1 MKERKTKM
9 KTIQKKRKKAVNR
22 KYTAP
27 KSLSGMDNPFGE
39 TSGKP
44 FDGSFN
50 QRPTKYE
57 IEEAFD
63 DLGIALA
70 KRFRIPLD

>member
-1 MKERKTKM
+1 MKERKIKM

-27 KSLSGMDNPFGE
+27 KSLSGMDNPLGE
-39 TSGKP
+39 TYGKP

-50 QRPTKYE
+50 QRPTKHE

-63 DLGIALA
+63 DLGIAIA
-70 KRFRIPLD
+70 KKFGIPLD

>member
-1 MKERKTKM
+1 MKK
-9 KTIQKKRKKAVNR
+9 QKKVVNR

-39 TSGKP
+39 TFGKP
-44 FDGSFN
+44 LDGSFN
-50 QRPTKYE
+50 QRPTKHE

-70 KRFRIPLD
+70 KKFRIHLD

>member
-39 TSGKP
+39 TFGKP

-50 QRPTKYE
+50 QRPTKHE
-57 IEEAFD
+57 IEEAFA

>member
-1 MKERKTKM
+1 M

-22 KYTAP
+22 TYTAP
-27 KSLSGMDNPFGE
+27 KSLTGMDNPFGE
-39 TSGKP
+39 TFGKP
-44 FDGSFN
+44 IDGSFN
-50 QRPTKYE
+50 QRPTKHE
-57 IEEAFD
+57 IEEAFN

>member
-1 MKERKTKM
+1 M

-22 KYTAP
+22 TYTTP
-27 KSLSGMDNPFGE
+27 KSLTGMDNPLGE
-39 TSGKP
+39 TYGKP
-44 FDGSFN
+44 FDSSFN
-50 QRPTKYE
+50 QKPTKHE

-63 DLGIALA
+63 DLGMALA

>member
-27 KSLSGMDNPFGE
+27 KSLAGTDSPLGE
-39 TSGKP
+39 TFGKP

-50 QRPTKYE
+50 QRPTKHE

>member
-1 MKERKTKM
+1 MKM
-9 KTIQKKRKKAVNR
+9 IQKKRKKAVNR

-27 KSLSGMDNPFGE
+27 KSLTGMDNPFGE
-39 TSGKP
+39 AFGKP

-50 QRPTKYE
+50 QRPTKHE

>member
-1 MKERKTKM
+1 M

-39 TSGKP
+39 TFGKP

-50 QRPTKYE
+50 QRPTKHE

-70 KRFRIPLD
+70 KRFRIHLD

>member
-1 MKERKTKM
+1 MKK
-9 KTIQKKRKKAVNR
+9 QKKVVNR

-39 TSGKP
+39 
-44 FDGSFN
+44 
-50 QRPTKYE
+50 
-57 IEEAFD
+57 AFD

>member
-1 MKERKTKM
+1 MKERKIKM
-9 KTIQKKRKKAVNR
+9 KQNKRKKVVNR

-27 KSLSGMDNPFGE
+27 KSLSGMDNPLGD
-39 TSGKP
+39 TYGKP

-50 QRPTKYE
+50 QRPTKHE

-63 DLGIALA
+63 DLGIAIA
-70 KRFRIPLD
+70 KKFGIPLD

>member
-1 MKERKTKM
+1 
-9 KTIQKKRKKAVNR
+9 
-22 KYTAP
+22 
-27 KSLSGMDNPFGE
+27 MDNPFGE
-39 TSGKP
+39 AFGKP

-50 QRPTKYE
+50 QRPTKHE
-57 IEEAFD
+57 IEEAFN

>member
-1 MKERKTKM
+1 M

-22 KYTAP
+22 TYTAP
-27 KSLSGMDNPFGE
+27 KSLTGMDNPLGE
-39 TSGKP
+39 TYGKP

-50 QRPTKYE
+50 QKPTKHE

>member
-1 MKERKTKM
+1 M

-27 KSLSGMDNPFGE
+27 KSLSGMDNPFGG
-39 TSGKP
+39 TFGKP

-50 QRPTKYE
+50 QRPTKHE

-70 KRFRIPLD
+70 KKLGIPLD

>member
-1 MKERKTKM
+1 M

-27 KSLSGMDNPFGE
+27 KSLSGINNPLGE
-39 TSGKP
+39 TFGKP
-44 FDGSFN
+44 IDGSFN
-50 QRPTKYE
+50 QRPTKHE

>member
-1 MKERKTKM
+1 M
-9 KTIQKKRKKAVNR
+9 KTIQKKRKKAINR
-22 KYTAP
+22 TYTAP
-27 KSLSGMDNPFGE
+27 KSLTGMDNPLGE
-39 TSGKP
+39 TFGKP
-44 FDGSFN
+44 IDGSFN
-50 QRPTKYE
+50 QRPTKHE

>member
-1 MKERKTKM
+1 M

-22 KYTAP
+22 TYTTS
-27 KSLSGMDNPFGE
+27 KSLTGMDNPLGE
-39 TSGKP
+39 TYGKP

-50 QRPTKYE
+50 QKPIKHE
-57 IEEAFD
+57 IEEAFN